1 MQDDD
6 SIPMLTEEIAFGA
19 PQPAPAPGSPAARG
33 PSAAPVP
40 ARPAEAQG
48 VENLPEPHAEGRG
61 ELDWDALADEI
72 RERVLR
78 DLHDRIDYA
87 LETRIVETISAALQ
101 LALRDMTA
109 QLHESLRDSMREVVS
124 AAVSQEIEALRT
136 RGFRQ
141 GELGL

>member
-19 PQPAPAPGSPAARG
+19 PQAAPAPPA
-33 PSAAPVP
+33 PPAPVYP
-40 ARPAEAQG
+40 AGPEA
-48 VENLPEPHAEGRG
+48 VENLPEPRAEGRS

-109 QLHESLRDSMREVVS
+109 QLHESLRDSMREIVG
-124 AAVSQEIEALRT
+124 AAVTQEIEALRT